1 MGADESCVNYPPTI
15 SGTNFLY
22 LSFLKQ
28 QKRGAKQQQ
37 QPPQP
42 QLQVHP
48 QAQQQ
53 QQ

>member
-1 MGADESCVNYPPTI
+1 MNYPPTI

-37 QPPQP
+37 QQPQP
-42 QLQVHP
+42 QYQVQP
-48 QAQQQ
+48 QAQQLSQ
-53 QQ
+53 QQQ